1 MTFWYFL
8 DIIYLWFRLYVFL
21 MPETPKLNVDTW
33 GQVWLP
39 QVDNFSKE
47 LSDFLLDEKLTN
59 KEQISNFL
67 VSNPD
72 LKTWFEEFL
81 KTANNVQKL
90 KCKKELK
97 NCNTEEEI
105 KSIIL
110 ENLPEWYKVWST
122 GVWGDVEI
130 TEIPVEDEDI
140 WNLKEQKNQ
149 DIEQADQDKEWKQ
162 DTVEQLDSFGA
173 LNKSLEERDNL
184 LASHFDK
191 YKAAEIDKKTRE
203 KAELAKQKL
212 PEETKNQLKEK
223 GYDENFIDNYLLVK
237 VTLNEV
243 KNDSSFTSTEIANFE
258 QSVLNLDSS
267 FKLSNRDIIL
277 KNIDNACNISDTSLS
292 SFDKKNID
300 QTRTELFHETV
311 WNEGLRI
318 ARDNNLKSRDYSEV
332 FPEMWEDDMFIKYW
346 QFLEGDLKKYWD
358 EYKNNYLWFINYYHD
373 VSGKKSQGQILTKEE
388 EEFLKLPSMIRW
400 IKKEMDNNTKN
411 MIEELCII
419 SQIKWMYMCMWKWE
433 NFNLNK
439 ANEIESE
446 NWVLTL
452 RWHIDWVDFA
462 IRQDT
467 TKESPLQTSSK
478 LAKDKESAD
487 DMDKNNDFILWS
499 NDKFVNSN
507 FILPTQN
514 EIFDA
519 ITKTVALS
527 DPIEK
532 FNNPTDY
539 LENLQTNIMWNMEKE
554 YENTKYVHHYMQD
567 HVKWEKIIGKT
578 ISFVEKLKGASIGS
592 RINNSNVQLYDFL
605 NLMNFNIKYSTSV
618 EKDNL
623 YKIMDKIDSMASL
636 AQDDS
641 FDWELSNH
649 QDRFAQYLTWA
660 SLLNTRK
667 ILYGNVV
674 EWESARYAF
683 DLFKNY
689 ENLSDERKI
698 WGLHMINFD
707 QMLIDLN
714 KVEIQQK
721 EEKEKIEQDL
731 VEFPKL
737 NEDLEDAYA

>member
-1 MTFWYFL
+1 MT
-8 DIIYLWFRLYVFL
+8 
-21 MPETPKLNVDTW
+21 ETPKSNVDTW
-33 GQVWLP
+33 GQAWLP

-72 LKTWFEEFL
+72 LKTWFENFL

-110 ENLPEWYKVWST
+110 ENLPEWYKVWSIE
-122 GVWGDVEI
+122 VWGVVE
-130 TEIPVEDEDI
+130 TVEIPVEDEDFI
-140 WNLKEQKNQ
+140 NLT
-149 DIEQADQDKEWKQ
+149 EQARTDTEQARTDTEQLRTDTEQLRTNTEQTLQNNERKEKQ
-162 DTVEQLDSFGA
+162 DLR
-173 LNKSLEERDNL
+173 EEAMNARINL
-184 LASHFDK
+184 LAAHPDQE
-191 YKAAEIDKKTRE
+191 KAKKIDEKTRE
-203 KAELAKQKL
+203 KAELVKKQLTK
-212 PEETKNQLKEK
+212 ETKKQLEEK
-223 GYDENFIDNYLLVK
+223 GYDEGFINDYILLR
-237 VTLNEV
+237 VTANEV
-243 KNDSSFTSTEIANFE
+243 KNDSSFDRNAVAQFE
-258 QSVLNLDSS
+258 SKVNELGTL
-267 FKLSNRDIIL
+267 DIIL
-277 KNIDNACNISDTSLS
+277 KNIDNACKTPDTSLDSFS
-292 SFDKKNID
+292 SENIS
-300 QTRTELFHETV
+300 QTRTELFHPEI
-311 WNEGLRI
+311 WNDSLI
-318 ARDNNLKSRDYSEV
+318 QAKKSNLESRNYSGML
-332 FPEMWEDDMFIKYW
+332 PEMWNEEMFEKYG
-346 QFLEGDLKKYWD
+346 QFLQWDLRKCWD
-358 EYKNNYLWFINYYHD
+358 EYKSNYLWFVEKINSINAKRSRWED
-373 VSGKKSQGQILTKEE
+373 LVPEDQS
-388 EEFLKLPSMIRW
+388 FLSLEWAIKW
-400 IKKEMDNNTKN
+400 IKEKIDNKTKD
-411 MIEELCII
+411 MVEELCLI
-419 SQIKWMYMCMWKWE
+419 SQIKWMYMCMWEWE

-439 ANEIESE
+439 AKEIESE
-446 NWVLTL
+446 DWILTL
-452 RWHIDWVDFA
+452 RGHIDWVEFA
-462 IRQDT
+462 IRQNT

-487 DMDKNNDFILWS
+487 DMDKNNDLILWS

-623 YKIMDKIDSMASL
+623 YKIMNKIDSMASL

-649 QDRFAQYLTWA
+649 QDKFAQYLTWA

-674 EWESARYAF
+674 EWESTRYAF

>member
-1 MTFWYFL
+1 MNL
-8 DIIYLWFRLYVFL
+8 LI
-21 MPETPKLNVDTW
+21 
-33 GQVWLP
+33 
-39 QVDNFSKE
+39 KE
-47 LSDFLLDEKLTN
+47 RNDLFKSHPDQKKAKKLDEDTR
-59 KEQISNFL
+59 KEAERVKQQL
-67 VSNPD
+67 P
-72 LKTWFEEFL
+72 
-81 KTANNVQKL
+81 
-90 KCKKELK
+90 KE
-97 NCNTEEEI
+97 I
-105 KSIIL
+105 
-110 ENLPEWYKVWST
+110 
-122 GVWGDVEI
+122 
-130 TEIPVEDEDI
+130 
-140 WNLKEQKNQ
+140 
-149 DIEQADQDKEWKQ
+149 
-162 DTVEQLDSFGA
+162 
-173 LNKSLEERDNL
+173 
-184 LASHFDK
+184 
-191 YKAAEIDKKTRE
+191 
-203 KAELAKQKL
+203 
-212 PEETKNQLKEK
+212 KNQLKGK
-223 GYDENFIDNYLLVK
+223 GYDENFINDYILLR
-237 VTLNEV
+237 VTANEV
-243 KNDSSFTSTEIANFE
+243 KKDTSFDRNAVTQFE
-258 QSVLNLDSS
+258 SKVNELGTL
-267 FKLSNRDIIL
+267 DIIL

-300 QTRTELFHETV
+300 QTRAELFHGTV

-623 YKIMDKIDSMASL
+623 YKIMNKIDSMASL

-641 FDWELSNH
+641 FDWELTNH

-721 EEKEKIEQDL
+721 EEKEKTTKDL
-731 VEFPKL
+731 VEFSQL

>member
-1 MTFWYFL
+1 MT
-8 DIIYLWFRLYVFL
+8 
-21 MPETPKLNVDTW
+21 ETPKSNVDTW
-33 GQVWLP
+33 GQAWLP

-110 ENLPEWYKVWST
+110 ENLPEWYKVWSIE
-122 GVWGDVEI
+122 VWGVVE
-130 TEIPVEDEDI
+130 TVEIPVEDEDFI
-140 WNLKEQKNQ
+140 NLT
-149 DIEQADQDKEWKQ
+149 EQARTDTEQARTDTEQLRTDTEQLRTDTEQLRTNTEQTLQNNERKEKQ
-162 DTVEQLDSFGA
+162 DLR
-173 LNKSLEERDNL
+173 EEAMNARINL
-184 LASHFDK
+184 LAAHPDQE
-191 YKAAEIDKKTRE
+191 KAKKIDEKTRE
-203 KAELAKQKL
+203 KAELVKKQLTK
-212 PEETKNQLKEK
+212 ETKKQLEEK
-223 GYDENFIDNYLLVK
+223 GYDEGFINDYILLR
-237 VTLNEV
+237 VTANEV
-243 KNDSSFTSTEIANFE
+243 KNDSSFDRNAVAQFE
-258 QSVLNLDSS
+258 SKVNELGTL
-267 FKLSNRDIIL
+267 DIIL
-277 KNIDNACNISDTSLS
+277 KNIDNACKTPDTSLDSFS
-292 SFDKKNID
+292 SENIS
-300 QTRTELFHETV
+300 QTRTELFHPEI
-311 WNEGLRI
+311 WNDSLI
-318 ARDNNLKSRDYSEV
+318 QAKKSNLESRNYSGML
-332 FPEMWEDDMFIKYW
+332 PEMWNEEMFEKYG
-346 QFLEGDLKKYWD
+346 QFMQWDLRKCWD
-358 EYKNNYLWFINYYHD
+358 EYKSNYLWFVEKINSINAKRSRWED
-373 VSGKKSQGQILTKEE
+373 LVPEDQS
-388 EEFLKLPSMIRW
+388 FLSLEWAIKW
-400 IKKEMDNNTKN
+400 IKEKIDNKTKD
-411 MIEELCII
+411 MVEELCLI
-419 SQIKWMYMCMWKWE
+419 SQIKWMYMCMWEWE

-439 ANEIESE
+439 AKEIESE
-446 NWVLTL
+446 DWILTL
-452 RWHIDWVDFA
+452 RGHIDWVEFA
-462 IRQDT
+462 IRQNT

-487 DMDKNNDFILWS
+487 DMDKNNDLILWS

-514 EIFDA
+514 EIFDT
-519 ITKTVALS
+519 IKKIVSLS
-527 DPIEK
+527 NPIEK
-532 FNNPTDY
+532 FNNPSDY
-539 LENLQTNIMWNMEKE
+539 LENLQTNIMWSMEKE

-592 RINNSNVQLYDFL
+592 RINNTNVQLYDFL

-636 AQDDS
+636 AQDNS

-649 QDRFAQYLTWA
+649 QDKFAQYLTWA

-674 EWESARYAF
+674 EWESTRYAF

>member
-1 MTFWYFL
+1 MT
-8 DIIYLWFRLYVFL
+8 
-21 MPETPKLNVDTW
+21 ETPKSNVDTW

-67 VSNPD
+67 VLNTD
-72 LKTWFEEFL
+72 LKIWFEDFL

-110 ENLPEWYKVWST
+110 ENLPEWYKVWSIE
-122 GVWGDVEI
+122 VWGDVEI
-130 TEIPVEDEDI
+130 IEIPVEDEDFI
-140 WNLKEQKNQ
+140 NLW
-149 DIEQADQDKEWKQ
+149 EQARTDTEQARTDTDLFENGKQ
-162 DTVEQLDSFGA
+162 
-173 LNKSLEERDNL
+173 KIERAREIAITARQEL
-184 LASHFDK
+184 LVDHP
-191 YKAAEIDKKTRE
+191 EIDKKTRE
-203 KAELAKQKL
+203 KADLVKKQL
-212 PEETKNQLKEK
+212 PEETKKQLEEK
-223 GYDENFIDNYLLVK
+223 GYDEGFINDYILLR
-237 VTLNEV
+237 VTANEV
-243 KNDSSFTSTEIANFE
+243 RNDSSFDRNAVAQFESKVNELST
-258 QSVLNLDSS
+258 LDV
-267 FKLSNRDIIL
+267 IL

-300 QTRTELFHETV
+300 QTRAELFHGTV

-346 QFLEGDLKKYWD
+346 QFLEGNLKKYWD

-452 RWHIDWVDFA
+452 RWHIDWVKFA

-478 LAKDKESAD
+478 LVRSLDGKTFSIDW
-487 DMDKNNDFILWS
+487 ND
-499 NDKFVNSN
+499 NFVNSN

-519 ITKTVALS
+519 ITKTITLS
-527 DPIEK
+527 DPIEN
-532 FNNPTDY
+532 FNSPADY
-539 LENLQTNIMWNMEKE
+539 LQSLQTNIMWNMEKK
-554 YENTKYVHHYMQD
+554 YENTKYVHHYMQWQ
-567 HVKWEKIIGKT
+567 VKWEKIVDNTLWLIGKK
-578 ISFVEKLKGASIGS
+578 SPS
-592 RINNSNVQLYDFL
+592 INNNETLMKSINQENNKDLYDFMKIL
-605 NLMNFNIKYSTSV
+605 KFNIDNSTES

-623 YKIMDKIDSMASL
+623 DKCITKILEITDSY
-636 AQDDS
+636 QDTNWIEPKDS
-641 FDWELSNH
+641 FKYPPIIEN
-649 QDRFAQYLTWA
+649 YLKNSAWLNGWNEN
-660 SLLNTRK
+660 SRLWLL
-667 ILYGNVV
+667 
-674 EWESARYAF
+674 A
-683 DLFKNY
+683 DLFKYYSEKSQDTRSNSEWNDSQPSKMIINDLY
-689 ENLSDERKI
+689 RDLFDSSNSESLVSQWRTIIQENKGADDYLDVALA
-698 WGLHMINFD
+698 W
-707 QMLIDLN
+707 
-714 KVEIQQK
+714 
-721 EEKEKIEQDL
+721 
-731 VEFPKL
+731 FPPSPEAPSPSL
-737 NEDLEDAYA
+737 G

>member
-1 MTFWYFL
+1 
-8 DIIYLWFRLYVFL
+8 